1 MPWQGVAAA
10 QKGRDLTMDNDNAQE
25 LQPASVESPVGEKK
39 EPEYVP
45 PPSGWRTFLTL
56 WGTQSLSVFGSA
68 LTFFTVNIWLVV
80 KEFPNDDQKLQL
92 GLALGAVDI
101 AFGVT
106 TMIVAPFAGAWA
118 DRHDRKRTMFVTD
131 LLNGG
136 LSLLLMGL
144 MVTGTLDVWI
154 LAMLMIAFAVLTGF
168 HGSAF
173 DTSYAMLV
181 PESKLPRAN
190 GMMQTIWSLSGIVSP
205 AIAAGIIALPA
216 LARQGVLPE
225 PFGGWLA
232 GLDDGTALAIAIDAA
247 TFFIAAAVIWFLR
260 IPSPKRTDLRTEEG
274 KIKKSIWADVKEGAL
289 YIWRRRPMLWL
300 LGTFTAANFFL
311 AIGVLI
317 PLLVKFNLQ
326 PDWASKGF
334 TYESA
339 FAFVSTLFAIGGV
352 AGGVFISVWG
362 GLKRRRIYGV
372 VIPIMI
378 AGVAQIVFGL
388 SPWIYLTAAMGIIL
402 DGMIPIMNAHSQSI
416 WQGQTPKELQGRVFS
431 VRRVIAQFSWP
442 ISAAI
447 ASWLG
452 GLYNPGL
459 IVALMGGM
467 LVVFCI
473 GQLFNPVL
481 KRVEDKAYLESLAA
495 EAEAQAA
502 RRAGERKESKG
513 ASAWG
518 WRRAGNYLLLAAG
531 LWLLLAAGF
540 WLLVAGNW

>member
-1 MPWQGVAAA
+1 
-10 QKGRDLTMDNDNAQE
+10 MDNDNSQE
-25 LQPASVESPVGEKK
+25 LQPASVEATAEPVK

-45 PPSGWRTFLTL
+45 PPNGWRTFLTL
-56 WGTQSLSVFGSA
+56 WGTQSLSVFGTA
-68 LTFFTVNIWLVV
+68 LTFFTINIWLVV

-106 TMIVAPFAGAWA
+106 VMIVAPFAGAWA

-136 LSLLLMGL
+136 LSLFLMAL
-144 MVTGTLDVWI
+144 MVTDTLDVWLLGI
-154 LAMLMIAFAVLTGF
+154 IMIAFAVLSGF

-205 AIAAGIIALPA
+205 FIAASIIALPT
-216 LARQGVLPE
+216 LAQQGVLPE
-225 PFGGWLA
+225 PFGTWLA

-247 TFFIAAAVIWFLR
+247 TFFVAAAVIWFLR

-274 KIKKSIWADVKEGAL
+274 KFKKSIWADVKEGGL

-300 LGTFTAANFFL
+300 LGTFTAANFLL
-311 AIGVLI
+311 AIGVLT
-317 PLLVKFNLQ
+317 PLLVRFNLQ

-334 TYESA
+334 TIESA
-339 FAFVSTLFAIGGV
+339 IAFVSTVYAVGGV
-352 AGGVFISVWG
+352 VGGVFISIWG

-372 VIPIMI
+372 LVPMMI
-378 AGVAQIVFGL
+378 AGVAQVVFGL
-388 SPWIYLTAAMGIIL
+388 SPWIYLTAVMGIFL
-402 DGMIPIMNAHSQSI
+402 DGMIPIMNAHSQAI

-442 ISAAI
+442 VSAAL

-452 GLYNPGL
+452 GMYNPGV
-459 IVALMGGM
+459 IIALMGALM
-467 LVVFCI
+467 VVFCI
-473 GQLFNPVL
+473 GQLFNPML
-481 KRVEDKAYLESLAA
+481 RRVEDKEYLESLAA
-495 EAEAQAA
+495 EAEAKAA
-502 RRAGERKESKG
+502 RRAEERKESRK
-513 ASAWG
+513 
-518 WRRAGNYLLLAAG
+518 AA
-531 LWLLLAAGF
+531 A
-540 WLLVAGNW
+540 